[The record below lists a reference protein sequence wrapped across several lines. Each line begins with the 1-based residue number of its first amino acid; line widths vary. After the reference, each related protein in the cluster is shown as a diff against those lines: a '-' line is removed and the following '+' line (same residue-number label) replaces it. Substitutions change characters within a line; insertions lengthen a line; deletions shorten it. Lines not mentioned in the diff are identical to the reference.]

1 MFWLKKKIASFRQY
15 FSSITSQDSFKNKFN
30 FVYKYLSSSVPSGI
44 ISTLIID
51 ICYSFLK
58 NRYWYSSSLFRQ
70 IMISK
75 ISKEYNLSSD
85 LAENLFDEFL
95 FFFDTELKEYKYDS
109 GVQNESESG
118 TDTDTDT
125 QLGSDYNFI
134 KYICVK
140 ILATSDLDLD
150 KDENYNVNELG
161 VGKDILDKVKSIS
174 VHCSDILD
182 NSSKFFLS
190 DLDKNILLSLE
201 EIALGVDKNPYYI
214 DIEVLSYELM
224 DYFCANKI
232 DRSKIFSISTSVFN
246 MLEVFSE
253 HKIYSLPRG
262 SSLYDKFSSFSRDLS
277 IKELD
282 SLVDFML
289 EENLIYRKASGI
301 ATKFSLSSQAQNI
314 VSSAFC
320 DYFFKTQF
328 GINDILKLEGA
339 YQVKVLARLKDTHRS
354 MFVEIFSKHLS
365 ELSAL
370 SLQVCCK
377 YMNQIKEECG
387 LNSDDIIDKISFLK
401 SGSLNGINV
410 AIYDRISTIV
420 SDS

>member
-15 FSSITSQDSFKNKFN
+15 FSTITSQDSFKNKFN

-58 NRYWYSSSLFRQ
+58 NRYWYSSCLFRQ

-75 ISKEYNLSSD
+75 ISEEYNLSSG
-85 LAENLFDEFL
+85 LTENLFDEFL
-95 FFFDTELKEYKYDS
+95 CFFDKELKDYSFES
-109 GVQNESESG
+109 GFQNENEHG
-118 TDTDTDT
+118 NEDEDDTKAE
-125 QLGSDYNFI
+125 SDYNFI

-161 VGKDILDKVKSIS
+161 VGKDILDRVKNIS
-174 VHCSDILD
+174 VQYSSILD
-182 NSSKFFLS
+182 TNSKFFLS

-224 DYFCANKI
+224 DFFCVNKI
-232 DRSKIFSISTSVFN
+232 DRSKIFSISACVFN
-246 MLEVFSE
+246 MFEIFAAR
-253 HKIYSLPRG
+253 KIYSLPRG
-262 SSLYDKFSSFSRDLS
+262 SRLYDKFPGFNKDLS
-277 IKELD
+277 VKELD
-282 SLVDFML
+282 ALVDYML
-289 EENLIYRKASGI
+289 EKNLIYRKASGI

-314 VSSAFC
+314 ISSAFC

-328 GINDILKLEGA
+328 GINDILELEGS

-354 MFVEIFSKHLS
+354 MFMEIFSNHLS

-377 YMNQIKEECG
+377 YINQIKEECG
-387 LNSDDIIDKISFLK
+387 LNSDDIIDKIGFLK

-410 AIYDRISTIV
+410 AIYDRISTMV
-420 SDS
+420 SGS